1 MFASSSLE
9 EVYHYVYYQLTSVA
23 LTMLDD
29 VNELSINFFSNEF
42 IQAIVNFFT
51 LFAWGLG
58 LTGAAIAIM
67 DFAVSYQTGGGG
79 SFTGT
84 GMNMLRLLVALLT
97 FSSIPILLFQTSMDI
112 YGTVRSVVVGS
123 MDGAT
128 VSITDLVKGAVQ
140 SMFKSVYGT
149 LPPVKI
155 ANGIW
160 EFLKKLTDGFQA
172 TDPADAALSSNAD
185 WWALIQLIIL
195 VWAIFKIFFS
205 NLKRGGILL
214 VQICVGSM
222 HMLALARG
230 YTDGF
235 GSWCKQVAALCFTA
249 FVQNLLYLL
258 AIIMM
263 QDLIYQDKQGN
274 IVFVCYDCFGR
285 VKSAHKRGT
294 NSAQRYRGFVTGGEF
309 NCGFSYA
316 NDNATVLYVFEAP
329 IDLMSFLT
337 LHRHEPWHRASY
349 LSLGGLSEDPLRR
362 FLKEH
367 KSIQRIAFC
376 FDNDINK
383 PENRGQEAAKRF
395 MRQFSGKY
403 ITSILCP
410 CKKDWND
417 VLRDKIQKGEFL

>member
-29 VNELSINFFSNEF
+29 VNGLSINFFSNEF

-263 QDLIYQDKQGN
+263 QDAASSSLYFSLGLLLVAAEVPRIAQMFGLDTSARFSLGNAAHNVSSVVSLVKQFVYGENIMNDDQNYFFYPENLSEKALFFGWTGINLVIIAVGLVLSTLIFFFS
-274 IVFVCYDCFGR
+274 FVWVPLLITLLYMVLTFTTDNQSLLK
-285 VKSAHKRGT
+285 VI
-294 NSAQRYRGFVTGGEF
+294 QRYINYLFLDQLEYFWGE
-309 NCGFSYA
+309 
-316 NDNATVLYVFEAP
+316 P
-329 IDLMSFLT
+329 
-337 LHRHEPWHRASY
+337 
-349 LSLGGLSEDPLRR
+349 
-362 FLKEH
+362 
-367 KSIQRIAFC
+367 
-376 FDNDINK
+376 
-383 PENRGQEAAKRF
+383 
-395 MRQFSGKY
+395 KY
-403 ITSILCP
+403 
-410 CKKDWND
+410 
-417 VLRDKIQKGEFL
+417 

>member
-9 EVYHYVYYQLTSVA
+9 EIYHYVYYQLTSVA

-29 VNELSINFFSNEF
+29 VNGLSINFFSNEF

-79 SFTGT
+79 SFAGT

-128 VSITDLVKGAVQ
+128 VGITDLVKGAVQ

-172 TDPADAALSSNAD
+172 TDPADAVLSSNAD

-235 GSWCKQVAALCFTA
+235 GS
-249 FVQNLLYLL
+249 
-258 AIIMM
+258 
-263 QDLIYQDKQGN
+263 G
-274 IVFVCYDCFGR
+274 
-285 VKSAHKRGT
+285 
-294 NSAQRYRGFVTGGEF
+294 
-309 NCGFSYA
+309 A
-316 NDNATVLYVFEAP
+316 NRL
-329 IDLMSFLT
+329 
-337 LHRHEPWHRASY
+337 
-349 LSLGGLSEDPLRR
+349 
-362 FLKEH
+362 
-367 KSIQRIAFC
+367 
-376 FDNDINK
+376 
-383 PENRGQEAAKRF
+383 
-395 MRQFSGKY
+395 
-403 ITSILCP
+403 
-410 CKKDWND
+410 
-417 VLRDKIQKGEFL
+417 

>member
-29 VNELSINFFSNEF
+29 VNGLSINFFSNEF

-185 WWALIQLIIL
+185 WWAHSAYHSGVGNLQDFLFQPQTRRYPSRANLCRINAHACACTRIYRRLRKLVQTGCSFVLYCFCAKPALSARHYHDAGCSLLKPVFFARPAACCCRSTAHCANVRSRYFRKGLTRQRCTQRLLRGVVGQAIRIRRKHMNDDQNYFFYPENLSEKALFFGWTGINLVIIAVGL
-195 VWAIFKIFFS
+195 VLSTLIFFFS
-205 NLKRGGILL
+205 FVWVPLL
-214 VQICVGSM
+214 I
-222 HMLALARG
+222 
-230 YTDGF
+230 T
-235 GSWCKQVAALCFTA
+235 
-249 FVQNLLYLL
+249 LLYMVLTFTTDNQSLL
-258 AIIMM
+258 KVI
-263 QDLIYQDKQGN
+263 
-274 IVFVCYDCFGR
+274 
-285 VKSAHKRGT
+285 
-294 NSAQRYRGFVTGGEF
+294 QRYINYLFLDQLEYFWGE
-309 NCGFSYA
+309 
-316 NDNATVLYVFEAP
+316 P
-329 IDLMSFLT
+329 
-337 LHRHEPWHRASY
+337 
-349 LSLGGLSEDPLRR
+349 
-362 FLKEH
+362 
-367 KSIQRIAFC
+367 
-376 FDNDINK
+376 
-383 PENRGQEAAKRF
+383 
-395 MRQFSGKY
+395 
-403 ITSILCP
+403 
-410 CKKDWND
+410 KD
-417 VLRDKIQKGEFL
+417 

>member
-9 EVYHYVYYQLTSVA
+9 EIYHYVYYQLTSVA

-29 VNELSINFFSNEF
+29 VNGLSINFFSNEF

-79 SFTGT
+79 SFAGT

-128 VSITDLVKGAVQ
+128 VGITDLVKGAVQ

-172 TDPADAALSSNAD
+172 TDPADAVLSSNAD
-185 WWALIQLIIL
+185 WWALIQLIIM

-235 GSWCKQVAALCFTA
+235 GSWCKQVVALCFTA
-249 FVQNLLYLL
+249 LYKPALSARHYHDAGCSLLKPVFFARPAACCCRSTAHCANVRSRYFRKGLTRQRCTQRLLRGVVGQAIRIRRKHMNDDQNYFFYPENLSEKALFFGWTGINLVIIAVGLVLSTLIFFFSFVWVPLLITLLYMVLTFTTDNQSLL
-258 AIIMM
+258 KVI
-263 QDLIYQDKQGN
+263 
-274 IVFVCYDCFGR
+274 
-285 VKSAHKRGT
+285 
-294 NSAQRYRGFVTGGEF
+294 QRYINYLFLDQLEYFWGE
-309 NCGFSYA
+309 
-316 NDNATVLYVFEAP
+316 P
-329 IDLMSFLT
+329 
-337 LHRHEPWHRASY
+337 
-349 LSLGGLSEDPLRR
+349 
-362 FLKEH
+362 
-367 KSIQRIAFC
+367 
-376 FDNDINK
+376 
-383 PENRGQEAAKRF
+383 
-395 MRQFSGKY
+395 KY
-403 ITSILCP
+403 
-410 CKKDWND
+410 
-417 VLRDKIQKGEFL
+417 

>member
-29 VNELSINFFSNEF
+29 VNGLSINFFSNEF

-155 ANGIW
+155 PPMPHFPQMPTGGRL
-160 EFLKKLTDGFQA
+160 FS
-172 TDPADAALSSNAD
+172 LSFWCGQSSRFSFPTSNA
-185 WWALIQLIIL
+185 A
-195 VWAIFKIFFS
+195 VSFS
-205 NLKRGGILL
+205 
-214 VQICVGSM
+214 
-222 HMLALARG
+222 
-230 YTDGF
+230 
-235 GSWCKQVAALCFTA
+235 CK
-249 FVQNLLYLL
+249 FV
-258 AIIMM
+258 
-263 QDLIYQDKQGN
+263 
-274 IVFVCYDCFGR
+274 
-285 VKSAHKRGT
+285 
-294 NSAQRYRGFVTGGEF
+294 
-309 NCGFSYA
+309 
-316 NDNATVLYVFEAP
+316 
-329 IDLMSFLT
+329 
-337 LHRHEPWHRASY
+337 
-349 LSLGGLSEDPLRR
+349 
-362 FLKEH
+362 
-367 KSIQRIAFC
+367 
-376 FDNDINK
+376 
-383 PENRGQEAAKRF
+383 
-395 MRQFSGKY
+395 
-403 ITSILCP
+403 
-410 CKKDWND
+410 
-417 VLRDKIQKGEFL
+417 

>member
-29 VNELSINFFSNEF
+29 VNGLSINFFSNEF

-172 TDPADAALSSNAD
+172 TDPADAALPQMPTGGRLFAYHSG
-185 WWALIQLIIL
+185 
-195 VWAIFKIFFS
+195 VG
-205 NLKRGGILL
+205 NLQDFLFQPQTRRYLPRANL
-214 VQICVGSM
+214 CRTM

-235 GSWCKQVAALCFTA
+235 GSWCKQVAVLCFTA

-263 QDLIYQDKQGN
+263 QDAA
-274 IVFVCYDCFGR
+274 
-285 VKSAHKRGT
+285 S
-294 NSAQRYRGFVTGGEF
+294 S
-309 NCGFSYA
+309 S
-316 NDNATVLYVFEAP
+316 LYF
-329 IDLMSFLT
+329 
-337 LHRHEPWHRASY
+337 
-349 LSLGGLSEDPLRR
+349 SLGLLLVAAEVP
-362 FLKEH
+362 
-367 KSIQRIAFC
+367 RIAQMFGLDTSAR
-376 FDNDINK
+376 FSLGN
-383 PENRGQEAAKRF
+383 AAHNVSSVVSLVK
-395 MRQFSGKY
+395 QF
-403 ITSILCP
+403 
-410 CKKDWND
+410 
-417 VLRDKIQKGEFL
+417 V